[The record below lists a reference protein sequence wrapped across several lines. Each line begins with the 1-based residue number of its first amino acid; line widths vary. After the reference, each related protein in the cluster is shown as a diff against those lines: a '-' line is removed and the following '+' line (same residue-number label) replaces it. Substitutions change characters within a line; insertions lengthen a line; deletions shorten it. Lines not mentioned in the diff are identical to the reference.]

1 MEFGFSVLTA
11 QFMIVV
17 WVKAPNELFECW
29 YKEIVVKDIQIYTG
43 TIHIIHVH
51 DHFIIFFLDLCAR
64 NSVASN
70 IGWCLNLLLLGH
82 IAWQKIVWNVIWPPS
97 TQRIVKISYLN
108 MKVSFKIQDSST
120 LKYYFC
126 VSKFLHLSEVAK
138 FNSFWKFTS
147 RPSIK
152 IPKLS
157 TTLLWRCLKFSPA
170 NIISLNHLILTLIT
184 NSKIKL
190 QQKLTPLG

>member
-1 MEFGFSVLTA
+1 MNSWFLMDKIHLDVSLWKTLYQEDICWLIALLYSSMSCQQLTWYESLLKWTYAVPSLMEFGLSVLTA

-108 MKVSFKIQDSST
+108 MKVSFEI
-120 LKYYFC
+120 
-126 VSKFLHLSEVAK
+126 H
-138 FNSFWKFTS
+138 
-147 RPSIK
+147 
-152 IPKLS
+152 
-157 TTLLWRCLKFSPA
+157 
-170 NIISLNHLILTLIT
+170 
-184 NSKIKL
+184 
-190 QQKLTPLG
+190 